1 MLNVSDKRLIKRFC
15 KATKQEIDFK
25 DSLDQEFQQRYEVLL
40 GEFENGN
47 NNPEL
52 KAELKRFVIEAIQ
65 ENKIPRHQA
74 YMILYQLSL

>member
-1 MLNVSDKRLIKRFC
+1 MLSDGDKRIIKRFC
-15 KATKQEIDFK
+15 KATKQDIDFQ
-25 DSLDQEFQQRYEVLL
+25 DTMDTEFQQRYEVLL